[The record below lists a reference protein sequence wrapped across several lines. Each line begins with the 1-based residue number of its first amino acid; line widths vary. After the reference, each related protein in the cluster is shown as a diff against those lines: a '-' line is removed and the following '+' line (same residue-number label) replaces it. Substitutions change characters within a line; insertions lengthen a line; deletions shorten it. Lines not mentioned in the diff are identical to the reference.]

1 MKLTANRR
9 RLIYFP
15 LEQHFEQ
22 QFHVAHR
29 LDRYRAGRRMDFAD
43 SRHPSRPTEPHA
55 PLP

>member
-22 QFHVAHR
+22 QFQVAHR